1 MRGPADFCVSID
13 WYFATHSSR
22 RSSFKLS
29 VSLNSSTRILLFSMS
44 PIALTRSCSSG
55 RDVDAVPALPLQRW
69 EAHRRPLALP
79 DVPVRDCNTT
89 HIASS
94 ELPEGTRLA
103 QKTSHKCGRRERER
117 EVRCSQKSRFSGSGC
132 MAIRSGIFTQSVS
145 SGVGLPTT
153 RGTLTPSL
161 NPTSSA
167 QEARTVGS
175 VRPTRRWGRRGCQDS
190 PRAHSTRAWYGGRA
204 RRCRSENRAECGR
217 LRCHLRK
224 SRNNPIS

>member
-1 MRGPADFCVSID
+1 M
-13 WYFATHSSR
+13 SS
-22 RSSFKLS
+22 
-29 VSLNSSTRILLFSMS
+29 
-44 PIALTRSCSSG
+44 IALSCSSG

-79 DVPVRDCNTT
+79 DVPVRDCNT

-94 ELPEGTRLA
+94 ELLHFR
-103 QKTSHKCGRRERER
+103 KTNAIGERER

-145 SGVGLPTT
+145 SGVGLHPQLPTL
-153 RGTLTPSL
+153 RPRPSAQPEAL
-161 NPTSSA
+161 NSSA
-167 QEARTVGS
+167 EEARTVGS

-224 SRNNPIS
+224 SRNPIS

>member
-79 DVPVRDCNTT
+79 DVPVRDCNT

-94 ELPEGTRLA
+94 ELLHFR
-103 QKTSHKCGRRERER
+103 KTNAIGERER

-153 RGTLTPSL
+153 RGTQTPSL

-167 QEARTVGS
+167 EEARTVGS
-175 VRPTRRWGRRGCQDS
+175 VRPTRRWGRRGCRDS
-190 PRAHSTRAWYGGRA
+190 PRAHSTRAWCGGRA

-224 SRNNPIS
+224 SRSAEADL